1 MPLASPLDHS
11 RSCGDDTCRSVNHL
25 LLDKMSTVKHELPK
39 SKWSYRQDPSKQMA
53 NMDMWEI
60 NHGTDTEVVAERVY
74 GEEAAKLIAAAP
86 DMLKA
91 LEECLALF
99 DMVTALDDHGSN
111 ALGQAENLI
120 RTAIAKATK

>member
-1 MPLASPLDHS
+1 
-11 RSCGDDTCRSVNHL
+11 
-25 LLDKMSTVKHELPK
+25 
-39 SKWSYRQDPSKQMA
+39 MA